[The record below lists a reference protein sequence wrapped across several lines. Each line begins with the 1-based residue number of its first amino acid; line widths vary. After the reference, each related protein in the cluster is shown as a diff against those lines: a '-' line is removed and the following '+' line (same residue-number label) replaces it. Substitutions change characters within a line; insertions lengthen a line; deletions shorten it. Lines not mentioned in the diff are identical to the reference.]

1 MKYTHQIEQTKSGSP
16 VMQLQ
21 PENPLLTTFLFS
33 DVQSSNG
40 PHYLSRIDPVLERK
54 IPEWTETGN
63 VCELEIRPDFTTIFD
78 VLAEDEGP
86 ESETVIETSE
96 LRELIVIWMDATK
109 HLAAPENSEF

>member
-1 MKYTHQIEQTKSGSP
+1 MKYTYQIEQTQSGSP

-33 DVQSSNG
+33 DVQWSNG
-40 PHYLSRIDPVLERK
+40 PHYLSRIDPVLEGK

-63 VCELEIRPDFTTIFD
+63 VCELEIRPDFTTVTD
-78 VLAEDEGP
+78 VLAEDEDP
-86 ESETVIETSE
+86 ESTCVIETSE

-109 HLAAPENSEF
+109 QPAAPQNF